1 MDNFMDKL
9 AKRFNAGEIIKANS
23 QAEARDM
30 KRMQERTAE
39 YERMMQ
45 EMRRLNL
52 KNVELT
58 EQVQQLIQCG
68 IEQIEG
74 YGSGEALLGNK
85 IDETG
90 TSLREEI
97 EPVKNYMYSVK
108 YSVDSVKEN
117 TDSIKDSSDLVR
129 ESVDFIKNDMESLKG
144 SVESVRDNM
153 DAVKDGTDL
162 VKDSVESVRADMGSV
177 KESVDSVRADMGSV
191 KDSVDSVRTDMK
203 SVRDSVDSVRAD
215 MGSVRDS
222 VDSVSTDMES
232 VRDSV
237 DFVRSDM
244 ASVRDGL
251 DFIRGNMD
259 SVKDSTDLVKEGMDS
274 VKADMETLKGSI
286 SDAAYKTDDGFYRVS
301 GRLDEMERNINEEMQ
316 QNHQAVFIAIRDLE
330 DKAGND
336 SEIKEAVRTMKELLV
351 GLRLNSEEGQKHLE
365 EHVHKENV
373 RVYRNVQA
381 VVSEEATRRT
391 RELGERIDHL
401 ENGMKKNSGLKP
413 LVLITLLLALAS
425 LGMQVAQILQLF

>member
-90 TSLREEI
+90 TSLKAETAAMQEAIKENVDFVRADIESVKTDMASVKEEI
-97 EPVKNYMYSVK
+97 APVKNYMQTLK
-108 YSVDSVKEN
+108 YDVDSVKES
-117 TDSIKDSSDLVR
+117 TDFVKDGMDVVR
-129 ESVDFIKNDMESLKG
+129 ESIDS
-144 SVESVRDNM
+144 
-153 DAVKDGTDL
+153 VKDSTDL
-162 VKDSVESVRADMGSV
+162 VKDSVDAVRGEMDYV
-177 KESVDSVRADMGSV
+177 KG
-191 KDSVDSVRTDMK
+191 
-203 SVRDSVDSVRAD
+203 
-215 MGSVRDS
+215 
-222 VDSVSTDMES
+222 
-232 VRDSV
+232 
-237 DFVRSDM
+237 DM
-244 ASVRDGL
+244 ASVKDGMDIVRESMESVKDNTDLVKDGVDFIRDEMDSVKGGL

-259 SVKDSTDLVKEGMDS
+259 SVKDSTDLVKDS
-274 VKADMETLKGSI
+274 VDFIRDGVDSIKDNTEALKGSI
-286 SDAAYKTDDGFYRVS
+286 SDAAYKTDDGFYRMS

-316 QNHQAVFIAIRDLE
+316 QNHQAVFIALRDLE
-330 DKAGND
+330 DKAGSD
-336 SEIKEAVRTMKELLV
+336 SEMSESVRTMKELLV
-351 GLRLNSEEGQKHLE
+351 GLRISSEEGQKHLE
-365 EHVHKENV
+365 EHVHKENI

-381 VVSEEATRRT
+381 VVTEEGSRRA
-391 RELGERIDHL
+391 RELGERMDRL
-401 ENGMKKNSGLKP
+401 ENEVRKSGGLKP
-413 LVLITLLLALAS
+413 LVIITLLLALAS